1 MMRLALRTV
10 VLGLSISGAAL
21 GEAREEDAAEPAGY
35 DASGPMAARYEPQV
49 HPRWG
54 LVITG
59 GVLFSAGYTF
69 AVVGALDAKL
79 NGKGGFLFIPVLG
92 PWLTLAAG
100 GAKDGSSRTDPGVRF
115 TLGLDGVV
123 QAAGAIMLTAGIVF
137 PRRRQEPTEM
147 SLRLLPVALGNGGYG
162 AGLLGAF

>member
-1 MMRLALRTV
+1 MMRMVLRTTL
-10 VLGLSISGAAL
+10 LGLSISGVAWGQTQAKAPETL
-21 GEAREEDAAEPAGY
+21 AY
-35 DASGPMAARYEPQV
+35 DASVPAASRYEPQT

-59 GVLFSAGYTF
+59 GVLLSAGYGF
-69 AVVGALDAKL
+69 AVMGAVDAKL

-100 GAKDGSSRTDPGVRF
+100 GAEDGESGSDPGVRF

-123 QAAGAIMLTAGIVF
+123 QAAGALMLTAGIVF
-137 PRRRQEPTEM
+137 PRRRLAPTDM
-147 SLRLLPVALGNGGYG
+147 SLSVQPVAFGNRGYG
-162 AGLLGAF
+162 AGVIGAF